1 LRAGSASK
9 IASHKIKAFLELG
22 EALLEVFYV
31 FGHVGSLYLAN
42 SELRFELDSAQ
53 KLKRDSSLRSE

>member
-31 FGHVGSLYLAN
+31 FSHVGSLYCI
-42 SELRFELDSAQ
+42 RFGPGTFIPV
-53 KLKRDSSLRSE
+53 